1 MQLLESWGRL
11 QPIIGRA
18 PRGNSGAT
26 GAAAGNDF
34 ARERTGQLTGCL
46 LFKEQW
52 CLACTQIRP
61 GEAEQAGIW
70 SMRYTKAVR
79 VNGSPFSPSNNNQRP
94 IKPLLHSARIAF
106 TGPDPCTG
114 RKLPPE
120 GSALELCQRPGRPR
134 QVGVAGTCSV
144 AVTAPCA
151 ATNAR
156 GGRWVAPDTALLGG
170 LIGLWAAK
178 LVLMTMLTML
188 ESAGGCREPS
198 ERVTRPCLP

>member
-1 MQLLESWGRL
+1 MPSLHSHQ
-11 QPIIGRA
+11 A
-18 PRGNSGAT
+18 RGGT
-26 GAAAGNDF
+26 AAG
-34 ARERTGQLTGCL
+34 
-46 LFKEQW
+46 
-52 CLACTQIRP
+52 IR
-61 GEAEQAGIW
+61 
-70 SMRYTKAVR
+70 SLRYTKPVR
-79 VNGSPFSPSNNNQRP
+79 LNGAGPVSPSNNKQRP
-94 IKPLLHSARIAF
+94 IKPLLHTAPIAS

-120 GSALELCQRPGRPR
+120 GSALELCQRPARPL

-188 ESAGGCREPS
+188 ESAGGCREPG
-198 ERVTRPCLP
+198 ERVTQPCLP